1 MEISF
6 LELLAEIGIIDM
18 TTKEKITT
26 LIEYYKGTTVATASP
41 VLPSATEAEL
51 LVEVTRLT
59 AALAVVEGTLKE
71 VDELVDGYVKEL
83 PITKPVSE
91 VAVVEA
97 EAEAEVKSDSVAVDA
112 PVDVTPPSFV
122 IQYPSA

>member
-6 LELLAEIGIIDM
+6 IELLVEIGIIDM

-26 LIEYYKGTTVATASP
+26 LIEYYKGQTVIAVPAVVSSTND
-41 VLPSATEAEL
+41 AEL
-51 LVEVTRLT
+51 MAEIARLT
-59 AALAVVEGTLKE
+59 AALAEVEYTLKE

-83 PITKPVSE
+83 PTQS
-91 VAVVEA
+91 VAVSTEA
-97 EAEAEVKSDSVAVDA
+97 AEVKSDDMVVA
-112 PVDVTPPSFV
+112 PVDTAPPSFV